1 MPANAAAGAYYVI
14 GQADGDGQIPESI
27 ESNNTKASSTIK
39 VGPDLIVT
47 AISVPGSAAAGGTIS
62 VTDTTTNQGAGAAGA
77 STTGFYLSS
86 NASTDASDKFLGSR
100 PVGELASNG
109 AATASALLSIPA
121 DTPPGSYYV
130 IGRAD
135 WNNVVAETAE
145 TNNDRNSTATIKI
158 GGDLVVSAISASA
171 TGRANGPIT
180 VTDTIKNQGTVPVSE
195 SVTGFYLSLNGTYD
209 STDPFLGS
217 RVVGSLGPS
226 ATNTASTEVIIPPGT
241 TPGLYSVIAVAD
253 VNGVVA
259 ESVETNNTRNTT
271 ALIDIGPDL
280 TVTALT
286 APSSATA
293 GTSITAS
300 DTTTN
305 QGGDTAPG
313 SGTSYFLSTNTSF
326 DTGDLF
332 LATRQV
338 VSLGPGMSQAG
349 SVTFSIPAST
359 AAGTYYIVAK
369 SDGENAI
376 LEAHETNNTR
386 AKSISIVAAPPP

>member
-1 MPANAAAGAYYVI
+1 
-14 GQADGDGQIPESI
+14 
-27 ESNNTKASSTIK
+27 
-39 VGPDLIVT
+39 
-47 AISVPGSAAAGGTIS
+47 
-62 VTDTTTNQGAGAAGA
+62 
-77 STTGFYLSS
+77 
-86 NASTDASDKFLGSR
+86 
-100 PVGELASNG
+100 VGELASNG
-109 AATASALLSIPA
+109 AATASTLLLIPA

-135 WNNVVAETAE
+135 WNTVVAETAE
-145 TNNDRNSTATIKI
+145 TNNDRNSASTIKI
-158 GGDLVVSAISASA
+158 GGDLVVSAISAPA
-171 TGRANGPIT
+171 TGRASGPIT
-180 VTDTIKNQGTVPVSE
+180 VTDTTKNQGTAPVPE
-195 SVTGFYLSLNGTYD
+195 SVTGFYLSLNGTYN
-209 STDPFLGS
+209 STDQFLGS

-226 ATNTASTEVIIPPGT
+226 ATNTASTELIIPPGT
-241 TPGLYSVIAVAD
+241 IPGLYYVIGVAD

-271 ALIDIGPDL
+271 ASIHIGPDL
-280 TVTALT
+280 TVTVLT

-293 GTSITAS
+293 GTSISAS

-313 SGTSYFLSTNTSF
+313 SGTSYYLSTNTWF

-349 SVTFSIPAST
+349 SVILPIPAST

-369 SDGENAI
+369 GDGEDAF
-376 LEAHETNNTR
+376 LEAQETNNTR